1 MCPIEKTVDDIF
13 TFQVGHLPVRIP
25 LSVFWTWSSPKVV
38 YKTNESA
45 SLHPLQIVIKNSSI
59 PRCFSDTRENFG
71 RKILSRDTV
80 TYLVQDLGFV
90 KNLKKSVLHPTQGIE
105 FLGMITDLVEM
116 TVYLSQKV
124 ELISKMCQDILSM
137 E

>member
-1 MCPIEKTVDDIF
+1 M
-13 TFQVGHLPVRIP
+13 
-25 LSVFWTWSSPKVV
+25 
-38 YKTNESA
+38 
-45 SLHPLQIVIKNSSI
+45 
-59 PRCFSDTRENFG
+59 
-71 RKILSRDTV
+71 